1 MTNDSDVHKR
11 QNQGIRAKDLLENKI
26 FINVFRKLEEKY
38 LEDFTNSK
46 PDDTQIREQTYLSL
60 QNLRKLRQEI
70 STLVTDGKI
79 ASAQIDN
86 LNKKG

>member
-1 MTNDSDVHKR
+1 MTNDSDIHKR
-11 QNQGIRAKDLLENKI
+11 QNQGIKAKDLLENETFNI
-26 FINVFRKLEEKY
+26 VFQKLEEKY
-38 LEDFTNSK
+38 LEDFSNSK
-46 PDDTQIREQTYLSL
+46 PDDTQIREQSYLSL

-70 STLVTDGKI
+70 SSLVTDGKI

>member
-1 MTNDSDVHKR
+1 MTNDSDIHKR
-11 QNQGIRAKDLLENKI
+11 QNQGIKAKDLLENETFNI
-26 FINVFRKLEEKY
+26 VFQKLEEKY
-38 LEDFTNSK
+38 LEDFSNSK
-46 PDDTQIREQTYLSL
+46 PDDTQIREQSYLFL

>member
-1 MTNDSDVHKR
+1 M
-11 QNQGIRAKDLLENKI
+11 
-26 FINVFRKLEEKY
+26 
-38 LEDFTNSK
+38 EDFSNSK
-46 PDDTQIREQTYLSL
+46 PDDTQIREQSYLSL